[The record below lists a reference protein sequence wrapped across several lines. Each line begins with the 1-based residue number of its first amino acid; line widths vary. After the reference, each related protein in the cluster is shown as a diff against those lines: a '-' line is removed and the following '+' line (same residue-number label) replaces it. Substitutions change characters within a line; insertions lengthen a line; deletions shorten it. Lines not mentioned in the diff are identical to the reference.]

1 MNIEIG
7 TLLRYLEDDNTIYMI
22 TKDYGTCWI
31 LQPIDEEDGD
41 KEFIY
46 KTIIHE
52 LCEVI
57 G

>member
-1 MNIEIG
+1 MKVEIG
-7 TLLRYLEDDNTIYMI
+7 TLLRYLRDKSTMYMV
-22 TKDYGTCWI
+22 TRDYGICWI
-31 LQPIDEEDGD
+31 VQPVGEEDGD

>member
-7 TLLRYLEDDNTIYMI
+7 TLLRYLQDDNTIYMI